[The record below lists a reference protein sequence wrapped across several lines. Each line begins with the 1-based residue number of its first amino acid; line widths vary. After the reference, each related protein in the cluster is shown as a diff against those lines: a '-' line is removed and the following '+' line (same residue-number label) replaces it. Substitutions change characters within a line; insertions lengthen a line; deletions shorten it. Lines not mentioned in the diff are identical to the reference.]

1 MKILNIFILKR
12 KDMQD
17 VVDRIKK
24 YKQLFSITSEELS
37 RRSGIPLGTLNKILS
52 SSTKS
57 IKTETLA
64 AIAKGLDVSVND
76 LVGREKKQEIY
87 SRASVDPIF
96 SYCRVA
102 AVTPELKVGDAEANA
117 QSVLDALDTYSLKR
131 IKVLVFPEL
140 TLSGYTAG
148 DLFYMDAL
156 LRSCEKYIIKI
167 VDYSINYDTLLF
179 VGTPLRKDGKLYNC
193 AVAICHG
200 KLLGVVPKTYLPA
213 YNEFYE
219 KRQFASFTEDDGTI
233 TINGKEYPFGSKLIF
248 RNRSFPEM
256 KVAAE
261 ICEDLWAVASPSER
275 HALNGAN
282 IVVNLSASD
291 ELIGKADYRRKLCS
305 MQSAKCVCAYA
316 YADAGRGE
324 SSTDMVF
331 SGHNLIAENGKIL
344 SESEVFG
351 DGIAMA
357 DIDLG
362 FLEYE
367 RTKLFNYNY
376 PTDKGYR
383 FIDFAVVINTDR
395 AERIYDKTPFVPDDK
410 NELDKRAGLI
420 ADMQAEGLL
429 RRVKHTSA
437 KTLVIGVSGGL
448 DSTLA
453 LLVAVKA
460 MDKLGRKRKDVIAV
474 SMPCF
479 GTTERTKSNAE
490 LLAEQTGVT
499 FKEIDISESV
509 RSHFKDINQDE
520 KVTDVTY
527 ENSQARERTQVL
539 MDIANKTGGLVV
551 GTGDLSELA
560 LGWSTYNG
568 DHMSMYGVNCSVPK
582 TLVRY
587 LIGYFAENSKGKTKK
602 VLGDIL
608 ATPVSPELI
617 PSENGEIKQ
626 KTEDIVGPYILHDFF
641 LYHFIRSGFAPA
653 KIFRIAEKTFEDD
666 FDSVVVY
673 KWLEVFVKRFFA
685 QQFKRSCLPDG
696 VKVGSVALSPRGDW
710 RMPSD
715 CSAEVFL
722 KDLRRVKP

>member
-1 MKILNIFILKR
+1 MDNNIKCLLWHKRSRRMKDGFVKTAAGTPDIKVADCGYNCA
-12 KDMQD
+12 
-17 VVDRIKK
+17 RIKALIDK
-24 YKQLFSITSEELS
+24 AHEQGVRVLVLPERCITGYTCQDLFFQQTLLDGALNALKDITEHS
-37 RRSGIPLGTLNKILS
+37 
-52 SSTKS
+52 
-57 IKTETLA
+57 A
-64 AIAKGLDVSVND
+64 GLDM
-76 LVGREKKQEIY
+76 LIAVG
-87 SRASVDPIF
+87 
-96 SYCRVA
+96 C
-102 AVTPELKVGDAEANA
+102 
-117 QSVLDALDTYSLKR
+117 
-131 IKVLVFPEL
+131 
-140 TLSGYTAG
+140 
-148 DLFYMDAL
+148 
-156 LRSCEKYIIKI
+156 
-167 VDYSINYDTLLF
+167 
-179 VGTPLRKDGKLYNC
+179 PLRFRGELYNC

-200 KLLGVVPKTYLPA
+200 KLLGVVPKTYLPT

-233 TINGKEYPFGSKLIF
+233 TINKKEYPFGSKLIF

-261 ICEDLWAVASPSER
+261 ICEDLWAVASPSEK
-275 HALNGAN
+275 HAVNGAN

-331 SGHNLIAENGKIL
+331 SGHNIIAENGKIL
-344 SESEVFG
+344 SESAVFG
-351 DGIAMA
+351 DGIAIA
-357 DIDLG
+357 DVDLG

-367 RTKLFNYNY
+367 RSKLFNYDY

-383 FIDFAVVINTDR
+383 FIDFSVVINTDR
-395 AERIYDKTPFVPDDK
+395 AERVYDKTPFVPDDK
-410 NELDKRAGLI
+410 NELDKRVGLI
-420 ADMQAEGLL
+420 SDMQAEGLL

-509 RSHFKDINQDE
+509 RSHFKDINHDE

-560 LGWSTYNG
+560 LGWATYNG

-617 PSENGEIKQ
+617 PAENGEIKQ
-626 KTEDIVGPYILHDFF
+626 KTEDIVGPYVLHDFF
-641 LYHFIRSGFAPA
+641 LYHFIRSGFSPA
-653 KIFRIAEKTFEDD
+653 KIFRIAEKTFDGD
-666 FDSVVVY
+666 FDSATIY

-696 VKVGSVALSPRGDW
+696 VKIGSVALSPRGDW